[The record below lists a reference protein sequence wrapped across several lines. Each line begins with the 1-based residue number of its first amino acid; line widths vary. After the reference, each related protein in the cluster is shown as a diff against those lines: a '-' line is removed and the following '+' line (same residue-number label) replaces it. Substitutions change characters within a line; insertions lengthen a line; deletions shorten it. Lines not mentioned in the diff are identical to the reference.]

1 MIRFSRV
8 IWSLFRTSK
17 QLFRTLDRIITALY
31 YQVGYIGSLVERLK
45 MLEGHLGGLFFLG
58 GGGVEIF

>member
-17 QLFRTLDRIITALY
+17 QLFRTLDRIITTLY

-45 MLEGHLGGLFFLG
+45 MLEGHLGGLF
-58 GGGVEIF
+58 